1 MINQLSTRHA
11 RISLWK
17 VAAIL
22 LISNHEDLF
31 PIYIASCIL
40 NQSPVLYNHSLEHC
54 SYIHSIRKTS
64 FPQTIKTLL
73 VSLALSNVGVGLI
86 VQPFYTQLCHVPGL
100 YCNRRFF
107 ISSLFLGVV
116 ANSADTFGDSYS
128 SQIPGACGS
137 QTCCFGDHCMII
149 ESIFIVV
156 RVFARYSFRI
166 SIQSQF
172 CRFETPWKP
181 NSRHAR
187 RSGDTGLPQR
197 ILKVCGLYILRM
209 L

>member
-17 VAAIL
+17 VAAVL

-31 PIYIASCIL
+31 SIYIASCIL

-86 VQPFYTQLCHVPGL
+86 VQPFYTQLCQLPGL
-100 YCNRRFF
+100 YCNRCFF

-116 ANSADTFGDSYS
+116 ANSADRFLVIHIHLWYQELVAHKRVVLAITVWLLSPFLSLFVFLPDIHFVFLS
-128 SQIPGACGS
+128 SRNSVVLRRHENQIHAMQEG
-137 QTCCFGDHCMII
+137 QVTQD
-149 ESIFIVV
+149 
-156 RVFARYSFRI
+156 
-166 SIQSQF
+166 
-172 CRFETPWKP
+172 CRSEF
-181 NSRHAR
+181 
-187 RSGDTGLPQR
+187 
-197 ILKVCGLYILRM
+197 
-209 L
+209 